1 MKVRICPLCD
11 QPMKKAH
18 RCDYCHSFVW
28 KPQYMDIHYNT
39 DTIQGKDCSYDSKP
53 HDYEYHD
60 NGSVTMMPSKKK
72 PKKERQPQSFEQRK
86 TESYKDYQKPYR
98 SEASAGKRNASGKAK
113 LIIILLMVFAIIST
127 VIEVIGS
134 FTERMPFDISGAGS
148 NDVVRETQQI
158 YGDEDEDDGYSSSGD
173 GERIEYTDEEVMAG
187 GKECTGIEHMEVT
200 MDAFIAAVEPELS
213 ALGVDTSSFSD
224 ESNNYSYDYGDD
236 YSYTYFVQER
246 MYDMDIDIGYYYNVS
261 WDTFSK
267 KLHEVSY
274 NVYDSERAEAF
285 YVSTMQA
292 LTGDGEKF
300 RKEFQK
306 QREVAEKDE
315 YVFFDTDGYEIYI
328 NYYEGYSESYYISI
342 VKTV

>member
-18 RCDYCHSFVW
+18 RCDYCNSFVW

-60 NGSVTMMPSKKK
+60 DGSVTMMPSKKK
-72 PKKERQPQSFEQRK
+72 PKKERQPQSFGQRK
-86 TESYKDYQKPYR
+86 TESHKEYQKPYR
-98 SEASAGKRNASGKAK
+98 SETSVEKRDVPGKAK
-113 LIIILLMVFAIIST
+113 LAIILLIVFVIIST
-127 VIEVIGS
+127 LIEVVSSLAASI
-134 FTERMPFDISGAGS
+134 PFDVSGAGS
-148 NDVVRETQQI
+148 DPVISETEHT
-158 YGDEDEDDGYSSSGD
+158 YVEDDGDDWYSASGNGD
-173 GERIEYTDEEVMAG
+173 RIEYTDEEVIAG
-187 GKECTGIEHMEVT
+187 GKECTGIEHMEAT
-200 MDAFIAAVEPELS
+200 IDEFAAVVEPELS
-213 ALGVDTSSFSD
+213 ELEVDTSYYSD
-224 ESNNYSYDYGDD
+224 TSNNYSYDYGSD

-246 MYDMDIDIGYYYNVS
+246 MYDMDTETGYYYNIS

-274 NVYDSERAEAF
+274 NVYDSERAEEF

-306 QREVAEKDE
+306 QRGVAEKDE
-315 YVFFDTDGYEIYI
+315 YVFFDTDGYEVYI
-328 NYYEGYSESYYISI
+328 NYYEGYSDSYYISI
-342 VKTV
+342 AKAM

>member
-72 PKKERQPQSFEQRK
+72 PKKERQPQNFGQRK

-98 SEASAGKRNASGKAK
+98 SEASAEKRNASGKVK
-113 LIIILLMVFAIIST
+113 LTIILLMVFAIIST

-134 FTERMPFDISGAGS
+134 FAERMPFDISGAGS
-148 NDVVRETQQI
+148 NDVGSETQQI
-158 YGDEDEDDGYSSSGD
+158 YGDEDEDDGYSSSGS
-173 GERIEYTDEEVMAG
+173 GERIEYTDEEVIAG
-187 GKECTGIEHMEVT
+187 GKECTGIDHMEVT

-213 ALGVDTSSFSD
+213 ALGVDTLSFSD
-224 ESNNYSYDYGDD
+224 ASNNYSYDYGDN

-246 MYDMDIDIGYYYNVS
+246 MYDMDVDIGYYYNVS

-274 NVYDSERAEAF
+274 NVYDSERAEEF

-306 QREVAEKDE
+306 QRETAEKDE

-328 NYYEGYSESYYISI
+328 NYYEDYLESYYISI
-342 VKTV
+342 VKTM